1 MKELEEQLAT
11 LKTEMDSLYN
21 LKKGL
26 EVQIENKA
34 AKAKQLQ
41 EKKSQLLSWVS
52 ELELMSKEKG
62 DEIST
67 IQKKMKDNEMN
78 FTSRI
83 EDLMTQVK
91 ILQLETV
98 SLYSQNGKL
107 KAGKQKEASA
117 QAKGFKNQINVLQ
130 KELESLHSEKSHL
143 K

>member
-98 SLYSQNGKL
+98 SLHSQNGKL